1 VRRGTRRCAACL
13 LLALACASVAAQAPA
28 PETLYLE
35 VRVNSLATG
44 LIVRFNNSAAGL
56 SASAASLRE
65 LGIALDPLTMPGE
78 QEILLDAIAGL
89 RYEYD
94 AAGQRISLQVADAL
108 RAPFRL
114 DARAPAP
121 ADGVGSGSG
130 VVLNYDALVQRGAA
144 RAILAANELRYF
156 NDAGVFSSSG
166 LASVDRGASRYLR
179 YNTSW
184 STADPLTLRAFQA
197 GDLISSALPWSRSV
211 RLGGLQWRR
220 NFALQPELTTFPVA
234 SLRGSALVPS
244 ALNLYVNGVQQLSS
258 AVPAGPFEVNQVAGI
273 SGAGEARIVTRD
285 ALGREQLKV
294 VALYVDTRLL
304 APGLFDY
311 SAEAG
316 VLRRDFGSRS
326 FGYASQPVA
335 SASGRYGLSPLIT
348 LEAHG
353 EAAAGLLNGGAGILA
368 NLDGRGVL
376 SATVAASA
384 GRARGGLAALGYQYL
399 GRGTGIDVY
408 SMRASPRY
416 TDLAARDGSVV
427 TRSIDRVALS
437 AALFGGQSVGLSYI
451 GYQSSAAAAH
461 LVSLS
466 WGATLGQRIFIS
478 ASAFQ
483 DLRQRASR
491 GVYLNLSFAF
501 GNRTSASAG
510 GGRQNGIARRALQL
524 MRSPA
529 LDGGI
534 GWDLQRSQNGA
545 GALSQGQLQYLG
557 SYGRIGA
564 LAQYSEGNRA
574 ASIDASGALVLMDGT
589 LAATRQ
595 VGSGFALVSTGGVA
609 GVPVIHENRRIGVTD
624 SGGHLLVPNLNAYGS
639 NRVAIDIADL
649 AADARVATTSMNVV
663 PRQLSGVL
671 ARFPVERY
679 RAASVLLRG
688 ADGTPLA
695 AGTPV
700 RHRQSGLETIVG
712 HDGIAFVDNLGEDN
726 TLDVGQGETA
736 CTVTFRYLRA
746 DAPALPTIGPLRC
759 VAAAQGAR

>member
-1 VRRGTRRCAACL
+1 MLAW
-13 LLALACASVAAQAPA
+13 ALAGAPAAAQDRAAAALPAPA
-28 PETLYLE
+28 AETLYLE
-35 VRVNSLATG
+35 VSVNTLASG
-44 LIVRFNNSAAGL
+44 LIVRFNNSPAGL

-65 LGIALDPLTMPGE
+65 LGIALDPLAMPGE
-78 QEILLDAIAGL
+78 QEVLLSAIPGL

-94 AAGQRISLQVADAL
+94 AAAQRIGLQVADAL
-108 RAPFRL
+108 RAPFKL

-130 VVLNYDALVQRGAA
+130 AVLNYDALVQSGATRGM
-144 RAILAANELRYF
+144 LAANELRYF

-166 LASVDRGASRYLR
+166 LASIERGRSRYLR

-211 RLGGLQWRR
+211 RLGGVQWRR

-234 SLRGSALVPS
+234 QLRGSALVPS

-285 ALGREQLKV
+285 ALGREELKV
-294 VALYVDTRLL
+294 VSLYVDTRLL

-316 VLRRDFGSRS
+316 VLRRDFGSSS

-335 SASGRYGLSPLIT
+335 SGSARYGLSSLVT

-353 EAAAGLLNGGAGILA
+353 EAAAGLLNAGGGVLA
-368 NLDGRGVL
+368 SLDGRGVL
-376 SATVAASA
+376 SATLAVSA

-408 SMRASPRY
+408 SMRASPGY
-416 TDLAARDGSVV
+416 GDLAARDGSPI
-427 TRSIDRVALS
+427 TRAIDRVALS
-437 AALFGGQSVGLSYI
+437 AALFGGQSLGLSYV
-451 GYQSSAAAAH
+451 GYKSSAASAH
-461 LVSLS
+461 IASLS
-466 WGATLGQRIFIS
+466 WGATLGQRIFVS

-510 GGRQNGIARRALQL
+510 GGRQSGVARRALQL

-534 GWDLQRSQNGA
+534 GWDLQHSRSGS
-545 GALSQGQLQYLG
+545 GALSQGQVQYLG

-564 LAQYSEGNRA
+564 LAQVSEGNRTA
-574 ASIDASGALVLMDGT
+574 TIDASGALVLMDGT

-595 VGSGFALVSTGGVA
+595 VGSGFALVSTGVA

-624 SGGHLLVPNLNAYGS
+624 AGGHLLVPNLNAYGS
-639 NRVAIDIADL
+639 NRVAIDVAEL
-649 AADARVATTSMNVV
+649 AADARVAITSMNVV

-688 ADGTPLA
+688 ADGAPLAPGTPL
-695 AGTPV
+695 
-700 RHRQSGLETIVG
+700 RHRESGQETIVG
-712 HDGIAFVDNLGEDN
+712 HDGIAFVENLGENN

-736 CTVTFRYLRA
+736 CTVTFSYQRA
-746 DAPALPTIGPLRC
+746 EAHTLPTIGPLRC
-759 VAAAQGAR
+759 AAPVPGAR

>member
-1 VRRGTRRCAACL
+1 MLAW
-13 LLALACASVAAQAPA
+13 ALAGAPAAAQDRAAAALPSPAPA
-28 PETLYLE
+28 AETLYLE
-35 VRVNSLATG
+35 VSVNTLASG
-44 LIVRFNNSAAGL
+44 LIVRFNNSPAGL

-65 LGIALDPLTMPGE
+65 LGIALDPLAMPGE
-78 QEILLDAIAGL
+78 QEVLLSAIPGL

-94 AAGQRISLQVADAL
+94 AAAQRIGLQVADAL
-108 RAPFRL
+108 RAPFKL

-130 VVLNYDALVQRGAA
+130 AVLNYDALVQTGATRGM
-144 RAILAANELRYF
+144 LAANELRYF

-166 LASVDRGASRYLR
+166 LASIDRGRSRYLR

-184 STADPLTLRAFQA
+184 STADPRTLRAFQA

-211 RLGGLQWRR
+211 RLGGVQWRR

-234 SLRGSALVPS
+234 QLRGSALVPS

-335 SASGRYGLSPLIT
+335 SGSARYGLSSLVT

-353 EAAAGLLNGGAGILA
+353 EAAAGLLNAGGGVLA
-368 NLDGRGVL
+368 SLDGRGVL

-384 GRARGGLAALGYQYL
+384 GRTRGGLAALGYQYL

-408 SMRASPRY
+408 SMRASPGY
-416 TDLAARDGSVV
+416 SDLAARDGSPI
-427 TRSIDRVALS
+427 TRAIDRVALS
-437 AALFGGQSVGLSYI
+437 AALFGGQSLGLSYV
-451 GYQSSAAAAH
+451 GYKSSAASAH
-461 LVSLS
+461 IASLS
-466 WGATLGQRIFIS
+466 WGATLGQRIFVS

-510 GGRQNGIARRALQL
+510 GGRQSGVARRALQL

-534 GWDLQRSQNGA
+534 GWDLQHSRSGS
-545 GALSQGQLQYLG
+545 GALSQGQVQYLG

-564 LAQYSEGNRA
+564 LAQFSEGNRA
-574 ASIDASGALVLMDGT
+574 ATIDASGALVLMDGT

-595 VGSGFALVSTGGVA
+595 VGSGFALVSTGVA

-624 SGGHLLVPNLNAYGS
+624 AGGHLLVPNLNAYGS
-639 NRVAIDIADL
+639 NRVAIDVAEL
-649 AADARVATTSMNVV
+649 AADARVAITSMNVV

-679 RAASVLLRG
+679 RAASVLLGG
-688 ADGTPLA
+688 ADGAPLAPGTPL
-695 AGTPV
+695 
-700 RHRQSGLETIVG
+700 RHRESGLETIVG
-712 HDGIAFVDNLGEDN
+712 HDGIAFVENLGENN

-736 CTVTFRYLRA
+736 CTVTFSYQRA
-746 DAPALPTIGPLRC
+746 EAHTLPTIGPLRC
-759 VAAAQGAR
+759 AAPAPGAR